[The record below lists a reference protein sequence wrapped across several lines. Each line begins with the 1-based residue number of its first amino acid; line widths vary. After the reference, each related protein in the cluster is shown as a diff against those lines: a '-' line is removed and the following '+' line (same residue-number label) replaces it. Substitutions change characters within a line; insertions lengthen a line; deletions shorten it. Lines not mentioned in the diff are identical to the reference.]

1 MIAVAEGTAVV
12 DLEAMIPVAEGMA
25 VVDLETKVLVWGVQ
39 MM

>member
-1 MIAVAEGTAVV
+1 VV